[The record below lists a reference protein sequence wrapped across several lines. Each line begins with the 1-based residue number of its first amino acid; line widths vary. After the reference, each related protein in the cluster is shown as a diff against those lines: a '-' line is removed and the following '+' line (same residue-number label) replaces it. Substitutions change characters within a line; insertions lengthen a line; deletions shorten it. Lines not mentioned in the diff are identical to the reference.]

1 MNDNEFLI
9 KLWNHIDTL
18 DIEATPTE
26 RKALSDLEAREIML
40 INSFTDKQKELFKK
54 YDEALSELNYV
65 CRQEAFI
72 QGIRFATSYL
82 LDAIQ

>member
-1 MNDNEFLI
+1 MLNI
-9 KLWNHIDTL
+9 K
-18 DIEATPTE
+18 ASPTE
-26 RKALSDLEAREIML
+26 RKALSNLESCERML
-40 INSFTDKQKELFKK
+40 INSFNENQKELFKM

-82 LDAIQ
+82 LDALQ